1 MKTLEEYIEES
12 LFKHIA
18 IELKNED
25 IIYEKYGEYEGCYEL
40 AKYIANKL
48 NENKS
53 DIDIYYDDVKDIDN
67 IVFDHLHINYSNIG
81 NYGDYVVEKT
91 GELSSTNRIS
101 YVEMNIYDDLK
112 NHQRIISIIEH
123 ELTHIFNDYKL
134 YQKGL
139 KTFLDLFSNVAY
151 ERSKEFN
158 SDRYKFSVREFKRA
172 IYLLNEY
179 EKNAFIAQLC
189 SEIRELKKSY
199 QNSNYIDANKMY
211 DMIKDLDIW
220 KAYFEI
226 GKFIVRY
233 NEGKMSI
240 KDQNYIVDEWKQ
252 MYDED
257 ITIDKIFKKL
267 EKKFIKTK
275 NKIESIVVKKIAEE
289 HNINKIV
296 MDGIDITDLRLK

>member
-1 MKTLEEYIEES
+1 MKTLKEYIEES

-25 IIYEKYGEYEGCYEL
+25 IIYEKYGEYPGCYEL
-40 AKYIANKL
+40 AKYIVDKL
-48 NENKS
+48 NENRS
-53 DIDIYYDDVKDIDN
+53 NIDIYYDDVKDIEN

-81 NYGDYVVEKT
+81 NYGSYDVEKT
-91 GELSSTNRIS
+91 GKLSSTNRLS

-112 NHQRIISIIEH
+112 NYQKTISIIEH

-134 YQKGL
+134 YQNGMT
-139 KTFLDLFSNVAY
+139 TFLDLFSNVAY
-151 ERSKEFN
+151 NRSKEFN
-158 SDRYKFSVREFKRA
+158 LHKYKFSLREFKRA

-211 DMIKDLDIW
+211 DMIKNLDIW

-226 GKFIVRY
+226 GEFIIRY
-233 NEGKMSI
+233 NEGKLSLE
-240 KDQNYIVDEWKQ
+240 DQNYIIDEWKI
-252 MYDED
+252 MYDEK
-257 ITIDKIFKKL
+257 ISIDKIFKKL
-267 EKKFIKTK
+267 KNKFIKTK

-289 HNINKIV
+289 HNINKTII
-296 MDGIDITDLRLK
+296 DGIDITDLKLK

>member
-40 AKYIANKL
+40 AKYIADKL

-81 NYGDYVVEKT
+81 NYGDYVVKKT
-91 GELSSTNRIS
+91 GELSSTNRLS

-112 NHQRIISIIEH
+112 NHQRTISIIEH

>member
-40 AKYIANKL
+40 AKYIADKL

-53 DIDIYYDDVKDIDN
+53 DIDIYYDDVKDIEN

-91 GELSSTNRIS
+91 GELSSTNHLS
-101 YVEMNIYDDLK
+101 YVAMNIYDDLK
-112 NHQRIISIIEH
+112 NHKRTISIIEH
-123 ELTHIFNDYKL
+123 ELTHIFNDYEL

-139 KTFLDLFSNVAY
+139 KTFLDLFSNVSY
-151 ERSKEFN
+151 KRYKEFN
-158 SDRYKFSVREFKRA
+158 SDKYKFSVREFKLA

-179 EKNAFIAQLC
+179 EKNTFIAQLC

-199 QNSNYIDANKMY
+199 QNSNYINANKMY

-226 GKFIVRY
+226 GKFIIRY
-233 NEGKMSI
+233 NEGKLSI

-252 MYDED
+252 MYNEK

-267 EKKFIKTK
+267 ENKFIKTK

-289 HNINKIV
+289 HNVNKIV

>member
-53 DIDIYYDDVKDIDN
+53 DIDIYYDDVKDIEN

>member
-112 NHQRIISIIEH
+112 NHQRTISIIEH

-189 SEIRELKKSY
+189 
-199 QNSNYIDANKMY
+199 
-211 DMIKDLDIW
+211 
-220 KAYFEI
+220 
-226 GKFIVRY
+226 
-233 NEGKMSI
+233 
-240 KDQNYIVDEWKQ
+240 
-252 MYDED
+252 
-257 ITIDKIFKKL
+257 
-267 EKKFIKTK
+267 
-275 NKIESIVVKKIAEE
+275 
-289 HNINKIV
+289 
-296 MDGIDITDLRLK
+296 